1 MRPKLTPILQ
11 RGCKGKRNAYLPR
24 QGLKRPTDAR
34 TTDVLMHSISLW
46 WGLVGVSLTCRGV
59 SDVLETAFTVQKA
72 PCTFRGKGHPLQKT
86 SPVRWARPK
95 YGPNS
100 FKFKLMR
107 KWAAEPRVAG
117 FGPCR
122 PKFGPNIRIE

>member
-1 MRPKLTPILQ
+1 MSPKLTPILQ
-11 RGCKGKRNAYLPR
+11 RGCKGEGNAYLPR
-24 QGLKRPTDAR
+24 QGLNRPTEVGTA
-34 TTDVLMHSISLW
+34 DVLMHSISLG
-46 WGLVGVSLTCRGV
+46 WGLVGVSLTCRGE

-100 FKFKLMR
+100 FKFQWSEM
-107 KWAAEPRVAG
+107 
-117 FGPCR
+117 C
-122 PKFGPNIRIE
+122 PKVGLDPHLNNLNGLIPPPDRR